1 MPGMIEDYALIG
13 DMRSAALISRDG
25 SVDWL
30 CVPRFDSAACFA
42 ALLGSDEHGHWSI
55 APAAAA
61 EAVDQ
66 VDGAPHPQA
75 SRRSQASTP
84 PASTPP
90 ASTPPASTAPG
101 DASPA
106 STGPGAAG
114 PASQPGAPQ
123 TVAPGITVTRRY
135 RGDTLILETDWHT
148 PTGAIR
154 VTDFMPPRD
163 GKPAALVRIVEGLAG
178 SVDVSCVFRVR
189 FGYGQVMPWV
199 RRVDSNVVAVAGP
212 DALWLA
218 TPVTLTGRGMAHH
231 ATFAVMAG
239 ERVSFVLTWVPSHE
253 GAPEHLEPLRAE
265 AETQNFWDEWV
276 SRCTYQ
282 GTYREAV
289 IRSLITLKALTF
301 QPTGGIVAAAT
312 TSLPE
317 DLGGVRNWDYRYCWL
332 RDATITLEA
341 LLRTGYT
348 DEAFAWR
355 AWLARAVAGDPRD
368 VQIMYGVAGERRLDE
383 WEADWLPGYENSA
396 PVRIGNAAVNQRQ
409 LDVYGEV
416 IDALSLGRASGI
428 AADRHAWSLQR
439 ALLSFLEKHWDEPD
453 EGIWEVRG
461 PRRHFVHS
469 KVMAWVAYARAV
481 RMVRAV
487 EGGMPGP
494 GEKWQAIR
502 DQIHQEVCEKGYD
515 EKRGAFMQYYGSS
528 QLDAAVLLIP
538 EVGFLPPDDP
548 RVVSTVRAVQRELMS
563 DGLVRRYQLTED
575 DPGQASP
582 DGLPGSEGAFLA
594 CSFWLANALHMIGA
608 EEEAEKLFGRLLSLR
623 NDLGLLSEEYD
634 PRYGRQV
641 GNTPQAFSHVPLIQ
655 AALNLDQHAGAHCR
669 ARGADAP
676 SVQRHGER

>member
-1 MPGMIEDYALIG
+1 MIEDYALIG

-30 CVPRFDSAACFA
+30 CVPRFDSPACFA
-42 ALLGSDEHGHWSI
+42 ALLGDDRHGHWSI
-55 APAAAA
+55 APAAVA
-61 EAVDQ
+61 EAVDN
-66 VDGAPHPQA
+66 VGD
-75 SRRSQASTP
+75 P
-84 PASTPP
+84 PGPKT
-90 ASTPPASTAPG
+90 
-101 DASPA
+101 SPA
-106 STGPGAAG
+106 SRPGKSPSSKPLSGKPQSGKLPSSKPELAR
-114 PASQPGAPQ
+114 PGEPQ
-123 TVAPGITVTRRY
+123 IIGEGIEVTRRY

-148 PTGAIR
+148 PTGDIR

-163 GKPAALVRIVEGLAG
+163 GKPPALVRIVEGLSG
-178 SVDVSCVFRVR
+178 SVDVSCVFRIR
-189 FGYGQVMPWV
+189 FGYGQVTPWV
-199 RRVDSNVVAVAGP
+199 RRVDSCLLAVAGP
-212 DALWLA
+212 DSLWLD
-218 TPVTLTGRGMAHH
+218 TPITLTGRSFAHE
-231 ATFAVMAG
+231 ATFTVLAG
-239 ERVSFVLTWVPSHE
+239 ERVPFVLAWVPSHE
-253 GAPEHLEPLRAE
+253 SAPERCDPLQAVE
-265 AETQNFWDEWV
+265 VTQRYWDEWV
-276 SRCTYQ
+276 SRCTYH

-355 AWLARAVAGDPRD
+355 AWLARAVAGDPGD

-383 WEADWLPGYENSA
+383 WEADWLPGYEHSA

-416 IDALSLGRASGI
+416 IDAMSLGRATGI
-428 AADRHAWSLQR
+428 AVDRHTWSLQR

-461 PRRHFVHS
+461 PRQHFVYS
-469 KVMAWVAYARAV
+469 KVMAWVAFDRGVTAV
-481 RMVRAV
+481 KN
-487 EGGMPGP
+487 GMSGP
-494 GEKWQAIR
+494 AERWQAIR
-502 DQIHQEVCEKGYD
+502 DQIHREVCEKGYD
-515 EKRGAFMQYYGSS
+515 AERGAFMQYYGSS

-538 EVGFLPPDDP
+538 EVGFLPPEDP

-563 DGLVRRYQLTED
+563 DGLVRRYELAAAASGQL
-575 DPGQASP
+575 GP

-594 CSFWLANALHMIGA
+594 CSFWLANALDMIGQDDEAA
-608 EEEAEKLFGRLLSLR
+608 ELFERLLSLR

-655 AALNLDQHAGAHCR
+655 AALNLDRHPGAHSR
-669 ARGADAP
+669 TADADP
-676 SVQRHGER
+676 PTVQRHGER